1 MFILNTSIAIVVLR
15 HNYNRRHAVAK
26 SREDFFQEDRK
37 FIDTHIEESVEI
49 LNKINK
55 KSISDMVEIIS
66 ECQSS
71 AGRFLI
77 GVGGSAQLLSCS

>member
-15 HNYNRRHAVAK
+15 HNYNRDTVAK

-37 FIDTHIEESVEI
+37 FIDTHIKESVEI

-55 KSISDMVEIIS
+55 KSI
-66 ECQSS
+66 
-71 AGRFLI
+71 
-77 GVGGSAQLLSCS
+77 

>member
-1 MFILNTSIAIVVLR
+1 MQWQKA
-15 HNYNRRHAVAK
+15 
-26 SREDFFQEDRK
+26 EDFFQEDRK

-66 ECQSS
+66 ECQLS
-71 AGRFLI
+71 AGRIFF
-77 GVGGSAQLLSCS
+77 